1 MRDNLEKAR
10 VKLIPTDT
18 FKELVRECGT
28 VVWSCCGQVEEDVG
42 VLPKVSK
49 DGRLLLEHRR
59 SQDDISTLG
68 DEGHCERL
76 RSYFA
81 RLDNSVNHKAK
92 ALILQPLHIVIID
105 YEHSS

>member
-1 MRDNLEKAR
+1 MRDDLEKAR

-18 FKELVRECGT
+18 FKELVRKCGA
-28 VVWSCCGQVEEDVG
+28 VVWSCCGQVEKDVG

-68 DEGHCERL
+68 DECHCERL
-76 RSYFA
+76 RSYLA
-81 RLDNSVNHKAK
+81 RFYNSVNYETK
-92 ALILQPLHIVIID
+92 ALILQTLDIIIID
-105 YEHSS
+105 NEHSS